1 MTSTAI
7 LIPARYNSK
16 RFPGKPLVDLGGVPM
31 IKRVFNTC
39 KSTGLDTYVLTDDMR
54 IFTLFGERQC
64 WIDQTKEF
72 ANGTERCA
80 AAVTDANF
88 IEYIGNYDNFINV
101 QGDMPD
107 VTVEMINRVR
117 EIVHQGV
124 VTLWTDMPK
133 ELQSDPNCVKVVHN
147 NVRAHWFGRGLTLGD
162 QHLGVYG
169 YTRKMLEKYGT
180 TQDKYEN
187 HEGLEQ
193 LRWIAMGHKVHL
205 RKTDFNGIEINA
217 HEDMEKWNATIRA

>member
-7 LIPARYNSK
+7 LIPARYHST
-16 RFPGKPLVDLGGVPM
+16 RFPGKPLCDLGGTPM
-31 IKRVFNTC
+31 IDRVIDTC
-39 KSTGLDTYVLTDDMR
+39 VQTGLRTIVLTDDIR
-54 IFTLFGERQC
+54 IHKHVSDKCMVFMDPSDYQ
-64 WIDQTKEF
+64 
-72 ANGTERCA
+72 NGTERCA
-80 AAVTDANF
+80 GAIKDDWLD
-88 IEYIGNYDNFINV
+88 GYDQFINV

-107 VTVEMINRVR
+107 VTVEMINRVD

-124 VTLWTDMPK
+124 VTLWTDMSK

-169 YTRKMLEKYGT
+169 YTREMLEKYGT
-180 TQDKYEN
+180 RQDKYEN

-193 LRWIAMGHKVHL
+193 LRWIANGHKVHL
-205 RKTDFNGIEINA
+205 RKVDFDGIEINTPD
-217 HEDMEKWNATIRA
+217 DMEKWNDSR

>member
-7 LIPARYNSK
+7 LIPARYGST
-16 RFPGKPLVDLGGVPM
+16 RFPGKPLVELDGVPM
-31 IKRVFNTC
+31 VKRVYDAC
-39 KSTGLDTYVLTDDMR
+39 VASELPTYVLTDDLR
-54 IFTLFGERQC
+54 IFELFGSNNC
-64 WIDQTKEF
+64 WIDQTDY

-80 AAVTDANF
+80 GAIKNDF
-88 IEYIGNYDNFINV
+88 FKHYDCFINV

-107 VTVEMINRVR
+107 VTAEMIYRVD
-117 EIVHQGV
+117 EIVDQGV
-124 VTLWTDMPK
+124 VTLWTDMSK

-169 YTRKMLEKYGT
+169 YTREMLEKYGT
-180 TQDKYEN
+180 KQDKYEN

-193 LRWIAMGHKVHL
+193 LRWIAMGHKVYL
-205 RKTDFNGIEINA
+205 RKVTFNGIEINTP
-217 HEDMEKWNATIRA
+217 EDAEKWNERDSR